1 MERAYVPDVCDDQV
15 AFGGRVASPYA
26 TLAALARSG
35 TRAALATVVAADG
48 STPQVPG
55 ASAVFTA
62 RGLAGGTVGGGVGEA
77 RVEALAR
84 RAIAAGASRL
94 ATLNLGYD
102 PSAEGEAI
110 CGGRLRV
117 LIDARPERHV
127 PVFLEM
133 MADVRRR
140 KPGTLVTWIKKA
152 RGARDSAAKGDLA
165 VADVAD
171 VPGGVDVRRFWLPAG
186 ASPLRAARSAL
197 AAFDGPL
204 RTAGWSSDGRAFGAC
219 CPALRAGAPGLFEGE
234 GGTLYVEPHAP
245 FPRLIIAG
253 AGHVGRAVAHLG
265 HLLNFE
271 VIVIDDRPEFA
282 NADRFPEASRIVVA
296 DASRALRKLVLG
308 PDAYVVIVTRGHRGD
323 EGALRACIRRKTAYV
338 GMIGSARKVGLL
350 RERFLQKGWC
360 SPAEWDRV
368 RTPIGLPIG
377 SRTVE
382 EIAVSIAAELV
393 AVRSILRK

>member
-1 MERAYVPDVCDDQV
+1 MERAYVPDT
-15 AFGGRVASPYA
+15 SPYA

-35 TRAALATVVAADG
+35 ARAALATVVAADG

-62 RGLAGGTVGGGVGEA
+62 RGLAGGTVGGGIGEA

-84 RAIAAGASRL
+84 RAIAAGVSRL
-94 ATLNLGYD
+94 TTLNLGYD

-117 LIDARPERHV
+117 LVDARPERHV
-127 PVFLEM
+127 PVFLKM
-133 MADVRRR
+133 MEDVRRR
-140 KPGTLVTWIKKA
+140 KPGTLLTWIGAA
-152 RGARDSAAKGDLA
+152 RGARDSAAKGDLV
-165 VADVAD
+165 VAERA
-171 VPGGVDVRRFWLPAG
+171 DVRRLWLPVG
-186 ASPLRAARSAL
+186 ATGVLPWGPPFSRLREIPGAYRSAL
-197 AAFDGPL
+197 
-204 RTAGWSSDGRAFGAC
+204 RSIDGRAFSAC
-219 CPALRAGAPGLFEGE
+219 CSALWAGAPGLFEGRH
-234 GGTLYVEPHAP
+234 GALYVEPHAP
-245 FPRLIIAG
+245 APRLIIAG
-253 AGHVGRAVAHLG
+253 AGHVGRAAAHLG

-282 NADRFPEASRIVVA
+282 DADRFPEASRIVVA
-296 DASRALRKLVLG
+296 PASRALRRLPLG
-308 PDAYVVIVTRGHRGD
+308 ADAYVVIVTRGHRDD
-323 EGALRACIRRKTAYV
+323 EGALRACIRRRAAYV

-350 RERFLQKGWC
+350 RERFLQKRWC

-393 AVRSILRK
+393 AVRSARRT